1 MRAISI
7 HGGITGFAADLIIVD
22 DPTDIGDAGSPEKLE
37 KVNDRFDRIIRTRLK
52 NQATGRMVVIQ
63 QRLHPHDLSGHLLE
77 EGGWQHLSLPFL
89 AEQDEDFEFLGK
101 RWQRRAGELLWQ
113 AAYPPA
119 EVERLRSSPSFASLY
134 QQRPGSSTF
143 GLTADHFPP
152 FDEVPYGSGVL
163 LSIDTASSERTDA
176 SFSVIM
182 AFRSHRDREYL
193 VDVWRGQVGYLE
205 LLKHAVGMI
214 RRWNASI
221 VLVERSGLGP
231 ALASELERRTSVPTE
246 CLPPAPMSKLER
258 FRAVLPWIEGRRV
271 LIQRHAPWVASFLEE
286 LLAFPSSV
294 FDDQVDTLVQ
304 NLLWKNHNR
313 RPPISR
319 GEQGC
324 RAHCKR
330 LSAGVA
336 SPEPC
341 LCAELAAARAI

>member
-1 MRAISI
+1 MRGTGSICRYHFWPNRMRIS
-7 HGGITGFAADLIIVD
+7 
-22 DPTDIGDAGSPEKLE
+22 
-37 KVNDRFDRIIRTRLK
+37 N
-52 NQATGRMVVIQ
+52 
-63 QRLHPHDLSGHLLE
+63 
-77 EGGWQHLSLPFL
+77 
-89 AEQDEDFEFLGK
+89 FLGK

-231 ALASELERRTSVPTE
+231 ALASELERRNLCPNRVSS
-246 CLPPAPMSKLER
+246 ASADER
-258 FRAVLPWIEGRRV
+258 A
-271 LIQRHAPWVASFLEE
+271 
-286 LLAFPSSV
+286 
-294 FDDQVDTLVQ
+294 
-304 NLLWKNHNR
+304 
-313 RPPISR
+313 
-319 GEQGC
+319 
-324 RAHCKR
+324 
-330 LSAGVA
+330 
-336 SPEPC
+336 
-341 LCAELAAARAI
+341 